1 MSRVREAS
9 ATFAVVV
16 SILVLGV
23 LIGWGALTIEAPSG
37 STASPN
43 VVVHFAVNSGFVL
56 IALGFA
62 LRAHPYSLHIF
73 HLIGV
78 LIFGCVAG
86 LYQYLSG
93 SFPLAGPVMI
103 FRREI
108 PTACLVVSLWLIAY
122 QFGYSAR
129 RLGPRGAKASFG
141 MRFLGQPVGIASV
154 HFALIVGLFALVYLG
169 SLGLVGAFTRAAA
182 EESLSVSAS
191 GPLYLINVIFVRAIP
206 LLAVA
211 GTALAIRH
219 GGLSLGIGLL
229 IPMFVFELIGV
240 AVTNNPFAAARYWFV
255 AVTVGLAAPHFLAQR
270 RTGVPVLIC
279 AVLGLSVLPSIGAA
293 RGAETLD
300 EIIQFYLRIDSP
312 FEYLAMS
319 GDVDAFGMMAL
330 AIKWLGIHGPT
341 GGIQILGAL
350 LFWVPRTL
358 WPSKPIGTGA
368 MVSEQL
374 GYDFTNLSVPI
385 MTEPLVDFGLV
396 GVPFFAFAFGWILS
410 SIDRTYWTA
419 FDPKLS
425 PTGIRRIDVVYPFW
439 VGLMLF
445 LTRGDLLSS
454 FAYTVGI
461 TAAMIPFVIV
471 PSGLRSRYLA
481 GDISG
486 SSGTSAI
493 V

>member
-9 ATFAVVV
+9 SSVAVVV

-23 LIGWGALTIEAPSG
+23 LICWGAMTIEAPSG
-37 STASPN
+37 TLVSSN
-43 VVVHFAVNSGFVL
+43 VVVHFGVNTAIVL

-86 LYQYLSG
+86 LYQYLNG
-93 SFPLAGPVMI
+93 NFPLAGPAMV
-103 FRREI
+103 FSREI
-108 PTACLVVSLWLIAY
+108 PTACFVVSLWLIAY
-122 QFGYSAR
+122 QFGYSIR
-129 RLGPRGAKASFG
+129 RLRSRRTRGSFG
-141 MRFLGQPVGIASV
+141 VQMLDQPVSVAAV

-169 SLGLVGAFTRAAA
+169 SLGLVGAFTRAAV
-182 EESLSVSAS
+182 EESLSVSTS

-211 GTALAIRH
+211 ATALAIRH
-219 GGLSLGIGLL
+219 GGFSLGIGLL

-240 AVTNNPFAAARYWFV
+240 IVTNNPFAAARYWFV
-255 AVTVGLAAPHFLAQR
+255 AITVGLAAPHLLAKR
-270 RTGVPVLIC
+270 RTGIAVLIC

-293 RGAETLD
+293 RGAQTLE
-300 EIIQFYLRIDSP
+300 EIVQFYLRIDSP

-319 GDVDAFGMMAL
+319 GDVDAFGMLSL
-330 AIKWLGIHGPT
+330 AIKWLDIHGPT
-341 GGIQILGAL
+341 GGMQILGAL
-350 LFWVPRTL
+350 LFWVPRAL
-358 WPSKPIGTGA
+358 WTSKPIGTGA

-385 MTEPLVDFGLV
+385 MTEPLVDFGLI
-396 GVPFFAFAFGWILS
+396 GVPLFAFGFGWILS
-410 SIDRTYWTA
+410 SIDRSYWTP
-419 FDPKLS
+419 FDPRIS

-461 TAAMIPFVIV
+461 TAAMIPFIIV
-471 PSGLRSRYLA
+471 PSRIRTRYLA
-481 GDISG
+481 GDVSKT
-486 SSGTSAI
+486 SESSAI
-493 V
+493 S